1 MLIGHFYA
9 NKEINM
15 LFVISKIECQR
26 FGERK
31 KKFDKFTLIESRVS
45 SETTGWQF
53 MRSMPKA
60 PVGAKV
66 WQFMRSMNEKR
77 NAKLTK
83 AKCTHKLACEREAGK
98 LCEA

>member
-1 MLIGHFYA
+1 
-9 NKEINM
+9 M

-66 WQFMRSMNEKR
+66 WQFMRSMNEK
-77 NAKLTK
+77 
-83 AKCTHKLACEREAGK
+83 
-98 LCEA
+98 

>member
-1 MLIGHFYA
+1 MK
-9 NKEINM
+9 NN
-15 LFVISKIECQR
+15 FVISKIECQR

-53 MRSMPKA
+53 MRSM
-60 PVGAKV
+60 
-66 WQFMRSMNEKR
+66 NEKR